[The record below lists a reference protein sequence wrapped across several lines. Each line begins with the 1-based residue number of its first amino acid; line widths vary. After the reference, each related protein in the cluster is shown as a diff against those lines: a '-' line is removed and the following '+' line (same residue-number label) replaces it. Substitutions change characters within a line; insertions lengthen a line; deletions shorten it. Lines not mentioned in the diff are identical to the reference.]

1 MNKGYGAVGRPVS
14 CPVARGA
21 PVLGGHPSDGLPS
34 FSFAG
39 LVR

>member
-1 MNKGYGAVGRPVS
+1 MNKGYGAAGRPVS
-14 CPVARGA
+14 CPVVRGV
-21 PVLGGHPSDGLPS
+21 PVHGGRTPDGLLS